1 MNKIQQN
8 LELLK
13 SQVEANNNSDILLE
27 ANKLLLQAKQINF
40 VSGIITALVII
51 ARINWLQ
58 GDYEHSIEMVKE
70 AENYHNTQDNDD
82 VLPEL
87 LHLYA
92 LNALSR
98 SQHYTAK
105 KYWLDAL
112 DKSMFTN
119 NMVIEIESLLG
130 IGEALFSLE
139 EYPRSIEIFE
149 LAIKI
154 ANKSKNRK
162 LEVRAYILLATSYLE
177 LNHYIDMLTV
187 LDLAEEKV
195 DGKQCPTWHIKLWL
209 LKSTALLKLG
219 RVKDAKNAAFQAYN
233 LSMSSNATKLRINAL
248 GCLSRIA
255 LASDNQPRALYLSD
269 IAEAVAM
276 KIDDKE
282 SLAQIYLYQS
292 QVHQDA
298 KDYQA
303 ALSSFK
309 KYKTHVLN
317 VVKNKTNSHN
327 LDKNYKIKNQLAV
340 RITKSINYLKNH
352 HTNDNGTLNS
362 LISETTWWEKLMLF
376 KASMNNHSHSVIM
389 FYHDNPKVIDE
400 CEKLISPLCVNDD
413 FLSRLSHKRLGLLI
427 FGLDGSE
434 TVYKKIKMIMRLYPW
449 DRKGLIG
456 EKPAV
461 SYQDVLSF
469 PFTIE
474 QLDGSLNFE
483 ELEEY

>member
-8 LELLK
+8 LERLK
-13 SQVEANNNSDILLE
+13 SQIETSNSEDILLE

-40 VSGIITALVII
+40 VSGIITALII
-51 ARINWLQ
+51 LARVHWLREEY
-58 GDYEHSIEMVKE
+58 DPSVELIKE
-70 AENYHNTQDNDD
+70 AESYHNNQDNDEI
-82 VLPEL
+82 LPEI

-92 LNALSR
+92 LNALSC

-112 DKSMFTN
+112 DKAMFTN

-130 IGEALFSLE
+130 IGDVLFSLE
-139 EYPRSIEIFE
+139 EYARSIEIFE
-149 LAIKI
+149 LAVQI
-154 ANKSKNRK
+154 ANKTKNRK
-162 LEVRAYILLATSYLE
+162 LEVRAYILLAKSYFE

-195 DGKQCPTWHIKLWL
+195 DGKQCPTWNIKLWL
-209 LKSTALLKLG
+209 LKSSALLKLN
-219 RVKDAKNAAFQAYN
+219 RIKDAKNAAFQAYN
-233 LSMSSNATKLRINAL
+233 LSMSTSATNLRIHAL
-248 GCLSRIA
+248 GCLSKIA
-255 LASDNQPRALYLSD
+255 LASDNHARALYLSD

-276 KIDDKE
+276 KVDDKA
-282 SLAQIYLYQS
+282 SLAKIYLYQS
-292 QVHQDA
+292 QLHQEV

-303 ALSSFK
+303 ALSAFK
-309 KYKTHVLN
+309 KYKTNTLE
-317 VVKNKTNSHN
+317 VVKGKTNNHN

-340 RITKSINYLKNH
+340 RITKSINYLKSH
-352 HTNDNGTLNS
+352 HASDNNSLNT
-362 LISETTWWEKLMLF
+362 LISETTWWEKLMIF
-376 KASMNNHSHSVIM
+376 KASLNNNAHSVIM
-389 FYHDNPKVIDE
+389 FYHDNPRVIDE
-400 CEKLISPLCVNDD
+400 CEKLISPLCVNND
-413 FLSRLSHKRLGLLI
+413 FLSRLNHKRLGLLI
-427 FGLDGSE
+427 FGLDSAE
-434 TVYKKIKMIMRLYPW
+434 TVYKKIKMILRLYPW

-474 QLDGSLNFE
+474 QLDGSLNLE